1 MFDGM
6 QKKLGFGMM
15 RLPQQDGQVDY
26 EQTSQMVDA
35 FMDAGFCYFDTA
47 RGYLNGM
54 SEKAVKTCVAE
65 RYPRERFLLTDKLSE
80 SFFQKEE
87 DIRPLFEN
95 QLKDCGVSYFDFY
108 LMHAQCAENYE
119 KYKACRAYETAFALK
134 EEGKIRHVGLS
145 FHDTAEMLERI
156 LTEHPAIEVV
166 QLQFNYADYDDP
178 AIQSRQCYEVC
189 QRLGKP
195 VIVMEPV
202 KGGHL
207 VRLPQEALAVLN
219 SLHGGS
225 PASYAVRFAAG
236 FPDIIMVLSGM
247 SNMEQL
253 MDNISYMKD
262 FQPLSEREQEAIQKV
277 NGILK
282 GQSAIPCTGC
292 RYCVPGCPKHI
303 AIPDVFAIM
312 NTRQTFHGWN
322 AAFYYESVHTA
333 PGRRASDCIGC
344 GKCEKICPQ
353 HLPIRQLLK
362 DVAQEFEKKKGE

>member
-1 MFDGM
+1 MEKM

-15 RLPQQDGQVDY
+15 RLPMQDGHVDHEQVC
-26 EQTSQMVDA
+26 QMVDA

-47 RGYLNGM
+47 RGYLDGM
-54 SEKAVKTCVAE
+54 SEKAVKACVAD

-80 SFFQKEE
+80 NYFQKEE

-95 QLKDCGVSYFDFY
+95 QLKDCGVAYFDYY
-108 LMHAQCAENYE
+108 LMHAQGAENYG
-119 KYKACRAYETAFALK
+119 KYKACHAYETAFALK
-134 EEGKIRHVGLS
+134 KEGKIRHVGLS
-145 FHDTAEMLERI
+145 FHDTAEMLETI
-156 LTEHPAIEVV
+156 LQENPDVEVV

-189 QRLGKP
+189 QRYGKP

-207 VRLPQEALAVLN
+207 VNLPEEALNVLN
-219 SLHGGS
+219 GLHGGS

-236 FPDIIMVLSGM
+236 FSDIIMVLSGM
-247 SNMEQL
+247 SNLEQVT
-253 MDNISYMKD
+253 DNISYMKD
-262 FQPLSEREQEAIQKV
+262 FQPLNVQEQEAIQQVKT
-277 NGILK
+277 ILK
-282 GQSAIPCTGC
+282 KQSAIACTAC
-292 RYCVPGCPKHI
+292 RYCVAGCPRHI
-303 AIPDVFAIM
+303 SIPDIFATVNIH
-312 NTRQTFHGWN
+312 RLFHDWN
-322 AAFYYESVHTA
+322 AKFYYESVHTG

-362 DVAQEFEKKKGE
+362 DVAQTFEKKKDE